1 MGASVNTR
9 RNEMNRFRWIV
20 AGIAIACL
28 FGITGCSLTEMQ
40 EASGISLRA
49 FTHIDRPPGGIPT
62 EFTMEE

>member
-1 MGASVNTR
+1 
-9 RNEMNRFRWIV
+9 MNRFRWIV